1 MNKAYKIIWNKAREC
16 YVVVAEFA
24 KTRSKSSSRSLS
36 LLMTTGVLL
45 SLLTSSAFASGT
57 ATVTGTSG
65 TDDLVTIQG
74 GTDISVTQNNG
85 VITIGA
91 VYDPTLETLRKYIKF
106 NADYDSGTSLPSVAA
121 NSANSFVWGKNAAVS
136 VYSLAEKSEKN
147 IAIGAG
153 SKIFAGNMGNP
164 SKGTGSNTAIGA
176 DSSVGSSN
184 NIYGTYDTVVG
195 AGAKA
200 YGGSNVVV
208 GNSQAG
214 LNQQIG
220 TKSDGTKIWAN
231 VDNAVVVGSGAA
243 AYSDK
248 ATAVGGAAIAGK
260 KPTRTDYTDR
270 SQAEN
275 AKITYTTAV
284 GYGAHAFGMNST
296 AVGAQTV
303 ATGQQ
308 NISLGSGSEARK
320 DNTMSVGFHA
330 IGGAADATAIG
341 HDAVVFGDGGL
352 AIGHLVFTGMPALEG
367 YRNNNLDESYIA
379 SPEGMRIAG
388 DSKIYFRTED
398 GTVLKYEVKI
408 GQNGEEDGKYY
419 KVKAVQTGNSWKFV
433 KVNAAGEEVSDTSPD
448 AVQYLAKE
456 SMTKDTRTSSKVNH
470 IDYFYIAGQES
481 SSKIYPT
488 DEGVAIGTYVS
499 TEGSRAMAIGMSST
513 AHDAN
518 NTALGLYSNT
528 FGKDATAIGHASL
541 SGARG
546 LIETNVNTGEHT
558 VSYQVTKKGISER
571 TTIDG
576 TVVSYDKNFAYEF
589 SDGTNTLKV
598 QNGKIVAVGGTAYTQ
613 TGIKLASDNTA
624 VYRDTETGYLYYTK
638 SGAKHLVKP
647 DEDVIINGSG
657 DTLTVSAGKMMLSNG
672 GLAIGSYTHA
682 EGDKSVAFGNAS
694 GASGRNSVAIGKFA
708 NAYGEGSIA
717 FGSDAVAGAEVT
729 TNVDG
734 HKVLAITNKTGQPVM
749 EDGKHVSGA
758 VAFGNYAH
766 ATANNSLAFGTDAEA
781 TAKNS
786 VAIGSGSVS
795 DVEDTVSIGSADKTR
810 TIVHVTA
817 GVDDTDAVNV
827 SQLKSKAN
835 KNLDNIDSDGKAVI
849 VGLTDVVSGDS
860 IVTVTPNTNADGKKT
875 YTITAAI
882 SGDGVVEEGNTGLV
896 TGGVVYDAM
905 MAESRPASNGNYITT
920 DNTAG
925 ANLTVLDNQVK
936 TNADD
941 IANLDTVKAN
951 TGLDNITND
960 GKTVVRTLAQEAVKM
975 VDGTNTTVTEGI
987 DGVVKTYA
995 VNVTTNGQVASG
1007 NTGIVTGGTVYDA
1020 IQNYDATNGMHYVSI
1035 NSSVTSAGSNYAN
1048 DGATGQRAIAIGES
1062 ATATAKDA
1070 VAIGYK
1076 AKAEGEG
1083 AFAFGEG
1090 ATSNGK
1096 GTVAFTGGN
1105 EASGTYS
1112 MAWGMNNVAGISAD
1126 GTETFTG
1133 ATAFGIGTEARNDG
1147 ATAMGNWTIAEGQNS
1162 VAMGNGARTR
1172 EDAKASL
1179 AMGQDTQA
1187 AGTGSFAGGTD
1198 SIAGGFNS
1206 FAHGYTAEAVGS
1218 TAIAMGDD
1226 AKAVGDESVALGYN
1240 SKAYGNYSV
1249 AILGGRTGDGS
1260 FDYDDD
1266 TGEYDVDV
1274 TDNAIGAFA
1283 AGFGSVAMKDYTV
1296 AIGRHATV
1304 ENDQSIAL
1312 GEDATVVADS
1322 SVALGYGS
1330 VATEENVISVGHKQ
1344 GDAKYGGG
1352 TYDTALN
1359 RKIVNVASGVND
1371 TDAVN
1376 VKQLTE
1382 AVGDKANKDLD
1393 NITDAGHS
1401 VIKSDAKSVINVVG
1415 ADKATVTKA
1424 DVNGVDTYTV
1434 SVKADGAVAD
1444 GNENIVNGGTVYNAL
1459 QAQKNEMNTALDGKA
1474 NIGLD
1479 NITDNGKTVVRSL
1492 AQEAVKVVNG
1502 TNTTVTEGADGN
1514 AKTYA
1519 VNVTTNGT
1527 VTSGDTGVVTGGT
1540 VYDAIQ
1546 DIVTGDMT
1554 GKANISLDNVNDAGH
1569 AVIKTDAKSAINVVG
1584 NDDITVAKT
1593 DVNGVDTYTV
1603 SVKTDGQVTQNNENV
1618 VSGGTVYEALQAERE
1633 TTNTSLEGKANVALD
1648 NITDDGHN
1656 VIKEDAKSAINVKGG
1671 TYATVDKTNVDGVD
1685 TYTVNVANDGSVAEG
1700 NNKLV
1705 TGGTVYEALNNV
1717 ISDTNTA
1724 LDGKANTTL
1733 NNITD
1738 DGKTVVRNL
1747 AQEAVKVVNGTN
1759 TTVVEGTDGDAK
1771 TYAVNVNVNGE
1782 IVSGNTDAVSGG
1794 TVYDYI
1800 TELEAGTNASLLNKA
1815 NVDASNVGK
1824 NATTDNS
1831 EAWGE
1836 ALGTGTVADG
1846 DGKLVTGGT
1855 VHEALMSETRPSAD
1869 GNYIKATDTAGQ
1881 NLTALDSQVKTN
1893 ADAIATNATDIS
1905 NLKDLSNITET
1916 GKTVVKNLAKGS
1928 VNVVGADKAVVTKS
1942 DVEGVD
1948 TYTVSVKADGVV
1960 AQGNENIVTGG
1971 TVYDAITTAT
1981 DTMNDALNSKA
1992 NVSLDNVTEAGH
2004 NVIKSDAKS
2013 AINVVGKDDVTV
2025 TKSDV
2030 EGVDTYTVSVV
2041 KNGTVTSG
2049 NEGIVTGDTVYNAL
2063 QEQKTATDTALEGKA
2078 NVALDNITDDGKTVV
2093 RNLAKE
2099 SVKVING
2106 TNTTV
2111 TEGTDGDAKTYAVNV
2126 VANGVIEV
2134 DNNGLVT
2141 GGTVYNE
2148 TRVTSNGN
2156 YISTSNSV
2164 KDNLVALDNAIKG
2177 VSDVADATQNEL
2189 DNKAN
2194 KDASNV
2200 TDATAWG
2207 NAIGTGTVN
2216 SNDGKLVTGKTVATE
2231 TRVAN
2236 NGNYVL
2242 ADNTAGQNIAELDR
2256 VLKETRDIAEVASSS
2271 GTDANA
2277 VHYDSADK
2285 SVVTLAGTDGT
2296 LLTNLKDGEIS
2307 ETSKDAVTGKQLH
2320 DTNTKV
2326 EQVTSRVDTLE
2337 TTVGTMNDGNY
2348 ISKDA
2353 SVGENLSTLDNQ
2365 IKSVSDGLDSV
2376 TTNIG
2381 ELRTDLDGKLN
2392 TNMDNLTEDGRTA
2405 ISDIAKESVKVE
2417 GSGLAKV
2424 TSAEQG
2430 NVKVYTVDVKADG
2443 KVASGDTGLVTGDTI
2458 YNETR
2463 PADGNY
2469 VKNGNTTAENLSAID
2484 TQVKTNT
2491 DDISNIN
2498 QTVNNMGSRI
2508 NKLGTRINKVGA
2520 GAAALAALHPQDFD
2534 PGTKWDIAAGF
2545 GNYRDANAVAI
2556 GAFYRPND
2564 DTMFSIGTNFGNGE
2578 NMVNAGV
2585 SVRLG
2590 HASEY
2595 AGLSRAELVKKIES
2609 QDKTLEKQQAEI
2621 DELKAI
2627 VAKLASK

>member
-379 SPEGMRIAG
+379 SPEGMKIAG

-470 IDYFYIAGQES
+470 IDYFYIADQES

-749 EDGKHVSGA
+749 EDRKHVSGA

-795 DVEDTVSIGSADKTR
+795 
-810 TIVHVTA
+810 
-817 GVDDTDAVNV
+817 
-827 SQLKSKAN
+827 
-835 KNLDNIDSDGKAVI
+835 
-849 VGLTDVVSGDS
+849 
-860 IVTVTPNTNADGKKT
+860 
-875 YTITAAI
+875 
-882 SGDGVVEEGNTGLV
+882 
-896 TGGVVYDAM
+896 
-905 MAESRPASNGNYITT
+905 
-920 DNTAG
+920 
-925 ANLTVLDNQVK
+925 
-936 TNADD
+936 
-941 IANLDTVKAN
+941 
-951 TGLDNITND
+951 
-960 GKTVVRTLAQEAVKM
+960 
-975 VDGTNTTVTEGI
+975 
-987 DGVVKTYA
+987 
-995 VNVTTNGQVASG
+995 
-1007 NTGIVTGGTVYDA
+1007 
-1020 IQNYDATNGMHYVSI
+1020 
-1035 NSSVTSAGSNYAN
+1035 
-1048 DGATGQRAIAIGES
+1048 
-1062 ATATAKDA
+1062 
-1070 VAIGYK
+1070 
-1076 AKAEGEG
+1076 
-1083 AFAFGEG
+1083 
-1090 ATSNGK
+1090 
-1096 GTVAFTGGN
+1096 
-1105 EASGTYS
+1105 
-1112 MAWGMNNVAGISAD
+1112 
-1126 GTETFTG
+1126 
-1133 ATAFGIGTEARNDG
+1133 
-1147 ATAMGNWTIAEGQNS
+1147 
-1162 VAMGNGARTR
+1162 
-1172 EDAKASL
+1172 
-1179 AMGQDTQA
+1179 
-1187 AGTGSFAGGTD
+1187 
-1198 SIAGGFNS
+1198 
-1206 FAHGYTAEAVGS
+1206 
-1218 TAIAMGDD
+1218 
-1226 AKAVGDESVALGYN
+1226 
-1240 SKAYGNYSV
+1240 
-1249 AILGGRTGDGS
+1249 
-1260 FDYDDD
+1260 
-1266 TGEYDVDV
+1266 
-1274 TDNAIGAFA
+1274 
-1283 AGFGSVAMKDYTV
+1283 
-1296 AIGRHATV
+1296 
-1304 ENDQSIAL
+1304 
-1312 GEDATVVADS
+1312 ADS

-1540 VYDAIQ
+1540 VY
-1546 DIVTGDMT
+1546 
-1554 GKANISLDNVNDAGH
+1554 
-1569 AVIKTDAKSAINVVG
+1569 
-1584 NDDITVAKT
+1584 
-1593 DVNGVDTYTV
+1593 
-1603 SVKTDGQVTQNNENV
+1603 
-1618 VSGGTVYEALQAERE
+1618 
-1633 TTNTSLEGKANVALD
+1633 
-1648 NITDDGHN
+1648 
-1656 VIKEDAKSAINVKGG
+1656 
-1671 TYATVDKTNVDGVD
+1671 
-1685 TYTVNVANDGSVAEG
+1685 
-1700 NNKLV
+1700 
-1705 TGGTVYEALNNV
+1705 
-1717 ISDTNTA
+1717 
-1724 LDGKANTTL
+1724 
-1733 NNITD
+1733 
-1738 DGKTVVRNL
+1738 
-1747 AQEAVKVVNGTN
+1747 
-1759 TTVVEGTDGDAK
+1759 
-1771 TYAVNVNVNGE
+1771 
-1782 IVSGNTDAVSGG
+1782 
-1794 TVYDYI
+1794 
-1800 TELEAGTNASLLNKA
+1800 
-1815 NVDASNVGK
+1815 
-1824 NATTDNS
+1824 
-1831 EAWGE
+1831 
-1836 ALGTGTVADG
+1836 
-1846 DGKLVTGGT
+1846 
-1855 VHEALMSETRPSAD
+1855 
-1869 GNYIKATDTAGQ
+1869 
-1881 NLTALDSQVKTN
+1881 
-1893 ADAIATNATDIS
+1893 
-1905 NLKDLSNITET
+1905 
-1916 GKTVVKNLAKGS
+1916 
-1928 VNVVGADKAVVTKS
+1928 
-1942 DVEGVD
+1942 
-1948 TYTVSVKADGVV
+1948 
-1960 AQGNENIVTGG
+1960 
-1971 TVYDAITTAT
+1971 
-1981 DTMNDALNSKA
+1981 
-1992 NVSLDNVTEAGH
+1992 
-2004 NVIKSDAKS
+2004 
-2013 AINVVGKDDVTV
+2013 
-2025 TKSDV
+2025 
-2030 EGVDTYTVSVV
+2030 
-2041 KNGTVTSG
+2041 
-2049 NEGIVTGDTVYNAL
+2049 
-2063 QEQKTATDTALEGKA
+2063 
-2078 NVALDNITDDGKTVV
+2078 
-2093 RNLAKE
+2093 
-2099 SVKVING
+2099 
-2106 TNTTV
+2106 
-2111 TEGTDGDAKTYAVNV
+2111 
-2126 VANGVIEV
+2126 
-2134 DNNGLVT
+2134 
-2141 GGTVYNE
+2141 NE

-2194 KDASNV
+2194 KDASYV

>member
-379 SPEGMRIAG
+379 SPEGMKIAG

-470 IDYFYIAGQES
+470 IDYFYIADQES

-749 EDGKHVSGA
+749 EDRKHVSGA

-795 DVEDTVSIGSADKTR
+795 
-810 TIVHVTA
+810 
-817 GVDDTDAVNV
+817 
-827 SQLKSKAN
+827 
-835 KNLDNIDSDGKAVI
+835 
-849 VGLTDVVSGDS
+849 
-860 IVTVTPNTNADGKKT
+860 
-875 YTITAAI
+875 
-882 SGDGVVEEGNTGLV
+882 
-896 TGGVVYDAM
+896 
-905 MAESRPASNGNYITT
+905 
-920 DNTAG
+920 
-925 ANLTVLDNQVK
+925 
-936 TNADD
+936 
-941 IANLDTVKAN
+941 
-951 TGLDNITND
+951 
-960 GKTVVRTLAQEAVKM
+960 
-975 VDGTNTTVTEGI
+975 
-987 DGVVKTYA
+987 
-995 VNVTTNGQVASG
+995 
-1007 NTGIVTGGTVYDA
+1007 
-1020 IQNYDATNGMHYVSI
+1020 
-1035 NSSVTSAGSNYAN
+1035 
-1048 DGATGQRAIAIGES
+1048 
-1062 ATATAKDA
+1062 
-1070 VAIGYK
+1070 
-1076 AKAEGEG
+1076 
-1083 AFAFGEG
+1083 
-1090 ATSNGK
+1090 
-1096 GTVAFTGGN
+1096 
-1105 EASGTYS
+1105 
-1112 MAWGMNNVAGISAD
+1112 
-1126 GTETFTG
+1126 
-1133 ATAFGIGTEARNDG
+1133 
-1147 ATAMGNWTIAEGQNS
+1147 
-1162 VAMGNGARTR
+1162 
-1172 EDAKASL
+1172 
-1179 AMGQDTQA
+1179 
-1187 AGTGSFAGGTD
+1187 
-1198 SIAGGFNS
+1198 
-1206 FAHGYTAEAVGS
+1206 
-1218 TAIAMGDD
+1218 
-1226 AKAVGDESVALGYN
+1226 
-1240 SKAYGNYSV
+1240 
-1249 AILGGRTGDGS
+1249 
-1260 FDYDDD
+1260 
-1266 TGEYDVDV
+1266 
-1274 TDNAIGAFA
+1274 
-1283 AGFGSVAMKDYTV
+1283 
-1296 AIGRHATV
+1296 
-1304 ENDQSIAL
+1304 
-1312 GEDATVVADS
+1312 ADS

-1584 NDDITVAKT
+1584 NDDITVNKT
-1593 DVNGVDTYTV
+1593 DVSGVDTYNL
-1603 SVKTDGQVTQNNENV
+1603 SIVKNGTIASGNE
-1618 VSGGTVYEALQAERE
+1618 G
-1633 TTNTSLEGKANVALD
+1633 
-1648 NITDDGHN
+1648 I
-1656 VIKEDAKSAINVKGG
+1656 
-1671 TYATVDKTNVDGVD
+1671 
-1685 TYTVNVANDGSVAEG
+1685 
-1700 NNKLV
+1700 V
-1705 TGGTVYEALNNV
+1705 TGSTVF
-1717 ISDTNTA
+1717 T
-1724 LDGKANTTL
+1724 
-1733 NNITD
+1733 
-1738 DGKTVVRNL
+1738 
-1747 AQEAVKVVNGTN
+1747 
-1759 TTVVEGTDGDAK
+1759 
-1771 TYAVNVNVNGE
+1771 
-1782 IVSGNTDAVSGG
+1782 
-1794 TVYDYI
+1794 
-1800 TELEAGTNASLLNKA
+1800 
-1815 NVDASNVGK
+1815 
-1824 NATTDNS
+1824 
-1831 EAWGE
+1831 
-1836 ALGTGTVADG
+1836 
-1846 DGKLVTGGT
+1846 
-1855 VHEALMSETRPSAD
+1855 ETRPASD
-1869 GNYIKATDTAGQ
+1869 GNYIAVNKTAGE

>member
-1 MNKAYKIIWNKAREC
+1 MNKIYKIVWSEIRHT
-16 YVVVAEFA
+16 YV
-24 KTRSKSSSRSLS
+24 
-36 LLMTTGVLL
+36 
-45 SLLTSSAFASGT
+45 
-57 ATVTGTSG
+57 
-65 TDDLVTIQG
+65 
-74 GTDISVTQNNG
+74 
-85 VITIGA
+85 
-91 VYDPTLETLRKYIKF
+91 
-106 NADYDSGTSLPSVAA
+106 
-121 NSANSFVWGKNAAVS
+121 AVS
-136 VYSLAEKSEKN
+136 EIAKGHGRKSEKRSRLT
-147 IAIGAG
+147 ALTLA
-153 SKIFAGNMGNP
+153 AVMTL
-164 SKGTGSNTAIGA
+164 TGL
-176 DSSVGSSN
+176 
-184 NIYGTYDTVVG
+184 
-195 AGAKA
+195 
-200 YGGSNVVV
+200 GGMD
-208 GNSQAG
+208 AF
-214 LNQQIG
+214 
-220 TKSDGTKIWAN
+220 
-231 VDNAVVVGSGAA
+231 AA
-243 AYSDK
+243 ASEHYS
-248 ATAVGGAAIAGK
+248 
-260 KPTRTDYTDR
+260 
-270 SQAEN
+270 
-275 AKITYTTAV
+275 
-284 GYGAHAFGMNST
+284 
-296 AVGAQTV
+296 
-303 ATGQQ
+303 
-308 NISLGSGSEARK
+308 
-320 DNTMSVGFHA
+320 
-330 IGGAADATAIG
+330 
-341 HDAVVFGDGGL
+341 
-352 AIGHLVFTGMPALEG
+352 
-367 YRNNNLDESYIA
+367 
-379 SPEGMRIAG
+379 
-388 DSKIYFRTED
+388 
-398 GTVLKYEVKI
+398 
-408 GQNGEEDGKYY
+408 
-419 KVKAVQTGNSWKFV
+419 
-433 KVNAAGEEVSDTSPD
+433 VN
-448 AVQYLAKE
+448 
-456 SMTKDTRTSSKVNH
+456 
-470 IDYFYIAGQES
+470 
-481 SSKIYPT
+481 
-488 DEGVAIGTYVS
+488 
-499 TEGSRAMAIGMSST
+499 TEGT
-513 AHDAN
+513 D
-518 NTALGLYSNT
+518 
-528 FGKDATAIGHASL
+528 
-541 SGARG
+541 
-546 LIETNVNTGEHT
+546 
-558 VSYQVTKKGISER
+558 
-571 TTIDG
+571 
-576 TVVSYDKNFAYEF
+576 
-589 SDGTNTLKV
+589 
-598 QNGKIVAVGGTAYTQ
+598 
-613 TGIKLASDNTA
+613 
-624 VYRDTETGYLYYTK
+624 
-638 SGAKHLVKP
+638 
-647 DEDVIINGSG
+647 
-657 DTLTVSAGKMMLSNG
+657 
-672 GLAIGSYTHA
+672 
-682 EGDKSVAFGNAS
+682 GNA
-694 GASGRNSVAIGKFA
+694 
-708 NAYGEGSIA
+708 
-717 FGSDAVAGAEVT
+717 
-729 TNVDG
+729 
-734 HKVLAITNKTGQPVM
+734 
-749 EDGKHVSGA
+749 
-758 VAFGNYAH
+758 
-766 ATANNSLAFGTDAEA
+766 
-781 TAKNS
+781 
-786 VAIGSGSVS
+786 
-795 DVEDTVSIGSADKTR
+795 
-810 TIVHVTA
+810 
-817 GVDDTDAVNV
+817 
-827 SQLKSKAN
+827 
-835 KNLDNIDSDGKAVI
+835 
-849 VGLTDVVSGDS
+849 
-860 IVTVTPNTNADGKKT
+860 
-875 YTITAAI
+875 
-882 SGDGVVEEGNTGLV
+882 
-896 TGGVVYDAM
+896 
-905 MAESRPASNGNYITT
+905 
-920 DNTAG
+920 
-925 ANLTVLDNQVK
+925 
-936 TNADD
+936 
-941 IANLDTVKAN
+941 
-951 TGLDNITND
+951 
-960 GKTVVRTLAQEAVKM
+960 
-975 VDGTNTTVTEGI
+975 
-987 DGVVKTYA
+987 KTYA

-1076 AKAEGEG
+1076 AKAEGED
-1083 AFAFGEG
+1083 AFAFGQD
-1090 ATSNGK
+1090 AISQGK

-1105 EASGTYS
+1105 EAYGDYS
-1112 MAWGMNNVAGISAD
+1112 MAWGFNNVAGISAD
-1126 GTETFTG
+1126 GTETYVG
-1133 ATAFGIGTEARNDG
+1133 ATAFGVGTEARSGG
-1147 ATAMGNWTIAEGQNS
+1147 ATAMGNWSIAEGENS
-1162 VAMGNGARTR
+1162 VAMGNQSHTHAY
-1172 EDAKASL
+1172 AKASF
-1179 AMGQDTQA
+1179 AMGQESHTL
-1187 AGTGSFAGGTD
+1187 GSGSFAGGTD

-1218 TAIAMGDD
+1218 TAIAMGTD
-1226 AKAVGDESVALGYN
+1226 AKAIGDESVALGYN
-1240 SKAYGNYSV
+1240 SNAFGDYSV
-1249 AILGGRTGDGS
+1249 AILGGRTGDGTFS
-1260 FDYDDD
+1260 YDED
-1266 TGEYDVDV
+1266 TEEYEVKV
-1274 TDNAIGAFA
+1274 TDNAMGAIA
-1283 AGFGSVAMKDYTV
+1283 VGYDSVAMKDYTV

-1304 ENDQSIAL
+1304 NNDKSMAL
-1312 GEDATVVADS
+1312 GEDAVVSADN
-1322 SVALGYGS
+1322 SVALGTEA
-1330 VATEENVISVGHKQ
+1330 VATEQNVISVGHKQ

-1584 NDDITVAKT
+1584 NDDITVNKT
-1593 DVNGVDTYTV
+1593 DVSGVDTYNL
-1603 SVKTDGQVTQNNENV
+1603 SIVKNGTIASGNE
-1618 VSGGTVYEALQAERE
+1618 G
-1633 TTNTSLEGKANVALD
+1633 
-1648 NITDDGHN
+1648 I
-1656 VIKEDAKSAINVKGG
+1656 
-1671 TYATVDKTNVDGVD
+1671 
-1685 TYTVNVANDGSVAEG
+1685 
-1700 NNKLV
+1700 V
-1705 TGGTVYEALNNV
+1705 TGSTVF
-1717 ISDTNTA
+1717 T
-1724 LDGKANTTL
+1724 
-1733 NNITD
+1733 
-1738 DGKTVVRNL
+1738 
-1747 AQEAVKVVNGTN
+1747 
-1759 TTVVEGTDGDAK
+1759 
-1771 TYAVNVNVNGE
+1771 
-1782 IVSGNTDAVSGG
+1782 
-1794 TVYDYI
+1794 
-1800 TELEAGTNASLLNKA
+1800 
-1815 NVDASNVGK
+1815 
-1824 NATTDNS
+1824 
-1831 EAWGE
+1831 
-1836 ALGTGTVADG
+1836 
-1846 DGKLVTGGT
+1846 
-1855 VHEALMSETRPSAD
+1855 ETRPASD
-1869 GNYIKATDTAGQ
+1869 GNYIAVNKTAGE

-2534 PGTKWDIAAGF
+2534 PDDKWDVAAGY
-2545 GNYRDANAVAI
+2545 GNYKDANAAAV
-2556 GAFYRPND
+2556 GAFYHPNE
-2564 DTMFSIGTNFGNGE
+2564 DTMISVGGSFGGGE

-2585 SVRLG
+2585 SVKLGQGNHVTTSRVAMAREILDMKQKMEKLEAQNQYLMKRLG
-2590 HASEY
+2590 AAPEGALKDVNFPDVPKDHWAYQYVKTLADKGYIEGYPDGEFKGDRAMTRYEY
-2595 AGLSRAELVKKIES
+2595 AAVIYRALQNGAPVDDKMAKVLDEFEPELDHIQKAARFRVDRISGKDEDRGKVERVRVNNDQEERDVYGGKIPAALKK
-2609 QDKTLEKQQAEI
+2609 
-2621 DELKAI
+2621 
-2627 VAKLASK
+2627 